1 MMSDDVRIMGYG
13 QFPIASEYL
22 TALVNVASAA
32 GVDPSDAL
40 DGSGLTPQ
48 VFFKSTNSVGN
59 ISLRVVTANLLA
71 RIPLEELVCRFLSQV
86 GAFNHGP
93 LSIAVQSSANLKE
106 ALTII
111 ARFADTRT
119 AGKVLG
125 FRENPTEYR
134 LELMEFAG
142 AVEENALVDKFIV
155 LSTLLSIVRNLTL
168 LLKPGGQRCHLNF
181 DFTLRNPDAIQHQF
195 SVFDMAFE
203 QPVNAAI
210 FARDLI
216 WIPAIHD
223 RSVNRDAVRECEAQ
237 RLLVSRDTEIEM
249 RVKLELAKSAGPDL
263 NIESVADRLC
273 MCPRS
278 LQRKLT
284 SAGTRFR
291 EIKADELHRRAVYYL
306 EHTSLSIESIARE
319 LGYAHPSNFIKRFKA
334 RSNLSP
340 SEYRES
346 QVRSP

>member
-1 MMSDDVRIMGYG
+1 MSDDVRIMGYG

-40 DGSGLTPQ
+40 NGSGLTPQ

-119 AGKVLG
+119 AGKLLG
-125 FRENPTEYR
+125 FRESPTEYR
-134 LELMEFAG
+134 LELMAFAG

-168 LLKPGGQRCHLNF
+168 LLRPGGPRCHLNF
-181 DFTLRNPDAIQHQF
+181 DFALRNPDVIRHQF
-195 SVFDMAFE
+195 SVFDIAFE
-203 QPVNAAI
+203 QPANAAI
-210 FARDLI
+210 FARDLV
-216 WIPAIHD
+216 PAIPD
-223 RSVNRDAVRECEAQ
+223 RSVNRDAVHECEAQ

-284 SAGTRFR
+284 SAGTSFR

-306 EHTSLSIESIARE
+306 EHTSMSIESIARE
-319 LGYAHPSNFIKRFKA
+319 LGYAHPSNFIKRFKTK
-334 RSNLSP
+334 SSLSP
-340 SEYRES
+340 IEYRES